1 MPAYRPFRKHPATRA
16 EKLWSDNIGV
26 SADLPPIGRPQ
37 DVTLA
42 AQKSKAAEKDQ
53 TFVQELTEKCNRC
66 CRTDMVNPAMA
77 VPKVNGQDQD
87 YFIMALRR
95 IAMTGATAP

>member
-1 MPAYRPFRKHPATRA
+1 
-16 EKLWSDNIGV
+16 
-26 SADLPPIGRPQ
+26 
-37 DVTLA
+37 
-42 AQKSKAAEKDQ
+42 
-53 TFVQELTEKCNRC
+53 
-66 CRTDMVNPAMA
+66 MVNPAMA

>member
-1 MPAYRPFRKHPATRA
+1 MPACRLFRKHPATRA

-26 SADLPPIGRPQ
+26 SADPPIGRPQ

-42 AQKSKAAEKDQ
+42 VQKSKAAEKDQ
-53 TFVQELTEKCNRC
+53 TYVQELTEKCNRC
-66 CRTDMVNPAMA
+66 RRTSIVNPAMA
-77 VPKVNGQDQD
+77 VPKVNRQDQD

-95 IAMTGATAP
+95 IVMTCATAP